1 MCVTRTQTATRNT
14 TNQPFRRPNHARQR
28 HRLRYRNRN
37 HTCPANDTT
46 PIGGYHNGLPVA
58 WLPTGWKAERDGSI
72 RTPAGR
78 KPCEFVS
85 PILRGYEGLQNVETA
100 VDAIKERGARVNE
113 SCGLHITV
121 SWNGDAAALARL
133 ISLIGNHEKAIY
145 ASTGTRRRERNH
157 WAKQIKTYGNKD
169 AAKTRCEARPLPPF
183 EPDAPGRA
191 ARTGSRFGP
200 SPARSTKPN

>member
-1 MCVTRTQTATRNT
+1 MAPCAFNKRIHT
-14 TNQPFRRPNHARQR
+14 PFGDPTMHANNIAFGIEIEA
-28 HRLRYRNRN
+28 HMPG
-37 HTCPANDTT
+37 TDAT
-46 PIGGYHNGLPVA
+46 PIGGYHNGLPVT
-58 WLPTGWKAERDGSI
+58 WLPAGWKAERDGSI

-85 PILRGYEGLQNVETA
+85 PVLRGYEGLANVETA

-133 ISLIGNHEKAIY
+133 ISLIANHESAIY
-145 ASTGTRRRERNH
+145 ASTGTKRRERNQ

-169 AAKTRCEARPLPPF
+169 AAKTRCERDRYHLLNLTHLP
-183 EPDAPGRA
+183 A
-191 ARTGSRFGP
+191 ARNP
-200 SPARSTKPN
+200 I